1 MKTTLGGVFGACMV
15 KNGIRGEFPSC
26 LVVKHSALSLLW
38 FGSVVLVSSLA
49 QEFCMNFCMA
59 QPKSLK
65 KKKNE
70 WLQKQGLQFRCPCS
84 ILGEQDKSRCYLN
97 LTFPCLIYDGSDTS
111 SLLSQSDSDHSP
123 CNLHALP
130 SASHHSPHSEA
141 QPLQEVP

>member
-1 MKTTLGGVFGACMV
+1 MKITLGGVFGACMV

-65 KKKNE
+65 KKKMN
-70 WLQKQGLQFRCPCS
+70 GFRSKDCS
-84 ILGEQDKSRCYLN
+84 SDALAVSLVSRIN
-97 LTFPCLIYDGSDTS
+97 LDVI
-111 SLLSQSDSDHSP
+111 
-123 CNLHALP
+123 
-130 SASHHSPHSEA
+130 
-141 QPLQEVP
+141 